1 MEEKTN
7 VMRLLEQKK
16 IKFQSHHLDITEALS
31 GVEMADMLGQNPAQ
45 VFKTLVTV
53 GKTKTNYVFVI
64 PVAEELDL
72 KKAAKCVGEKS
83 IEMIKSKE
91 LLPLTGYVHGGCS
104 PIGMKKQFPTF
115 VHESAAACPEIMFSA
130 GKIGYQ
136 VELPLASL
144 QKAVRLTLCDLIVA
158 AN

>member
-1 MEEKTN
+1 MEDKTN

-16 IKFQSHHLDITEALS
+16 IKFQSHHLNIAEALS
-31 GVEMADMLGQNPAQ
+31 GVEMAALLNQDPSQ

-83 IEMIKSKE
+83 IEMIRSKE

-104 PIGMKKQFPTF
+104 PIGMKKNFKTTIHQTATEFDT
-115 VHESAAACPEIMFSA
+115 IMFSA

-136 VELPLASL
+136 IQMNV
-144 QKAVRLTLCDLIVA
+144 KDLEKIIRISYADLVVS
-158 AN
+158 